1 MENLWPWERSADMRF
16 ELLQPGSFPE
26 ALEIKK
32 SYRDRAKVLAGG
44 TDLLVLLKD
53 RKLRAEVVMSLGRLR
68 ELNFIRSE
76 EGRGVTLGALT
87 THGDVAASP
96 IIRQK
101 CPDLAEACS
110 QVGGVQIQNL
120 GTLGGNLCNASPAA
134 DAAPPLLL
142 MDAVLTLA
150 STRGERRISINDFFQ
165 GPRRTALEGDEVL
178 KEIFMPQIAGRRG
191 ATYLKL
197 GRRKAMEIAI
207 VGIGVAIHLNGS
219 DQVVSE
225 CRIAMGS
232 VAPTPVRAR
241 RGEEI
246 LRNREIRDE
255 LIEEAAEIA
264 AEEASPISDVRG
276 SREYRLDMI
285 RVLCRQATRA
295 AFARARGN
303 AEEGLL

>member
-1 MENLWPWERSADMRF
+1 MKF
-16 ELLQPGSFPE
+16 ELLQPRSLQE
-26 ALEIKK
+26 ALEMKK
-32 SYRDRAKVLAGG
+32 NYGDKARVLAGG

-53 RKLRAEVVMSLGRLR
+53 QKLTAEAVMSLTGVRD
-68 ELNFIRSE
+68 LNFIRYE
-76 EGRGVTLGALT
+76 DGRGATLGALA
-87 THGDVAASP
+87 THGGVATSP
-96 IIRQK
+96 MIQQK
-101 CPDLAEACS
+101 FPDLAEACS
-110 QVGGVQIQNL
+110 QVGAVQIQNL
-120 GTLGGNLCNASPAA
+120 GTVGGNLCNASPAA
-134 DAAPPLLL
+134 DVAPPFLL

-150 STRGERRISINDFFQ
+150 SARGERRVSIHDFFQ
-165 GPRRTALEGDEVL
+165 GPRRTVLQADEIL
-178 KEIFMPQIAGRRG
+178 KEIFVPEIPGRRG

-246 LRNREIRDE
+246 LRNQEVRDE
-255 LIEEAAEIA
+255 LIEEVAVVA
-264 AEEASPISDVRG
+264 AEEAAPISDVRA

-285 RVLCRQATRA
+285 RVLCRRA
-295 AFARARGN
+295 ARVALARARGN
-303 AEEGLL
+303 QEEGL

>member
-1 MENLWPWERSADMRF
+1 VKF
-16 ELLQPGSFPE
+16 ELLQPRSLQE
-26 ALEIKK
+26 ALEMKK
-32 SYRDRAKVLAGG
+32 NYGDKARVLAGG

-53 RKLRAEVVMSLGRLR
+53 QKLTAEAVMSLAGVRD
-68 ELNFIRSE
+68 LNFIRYE
-76 EGRGVTLGALT
+76 DGRGATLGALA
-87 THGDVAASP
+87 THSGVAASP
-96 IIRQK
+96 IIQQK
-101 CPDLAEACS
+101 FPDLAEACS
-110 QVGGVQIQNL
+110 QVGAVQIQNL
-120 GTLGGNLCNASPAA
+120 GTVGGNLCNASPAA
-134 DAAPPLLL
+134 DVAPPFLL

-150 STRGERRISINDFFQ
+150 STRGERRVSIHDFFQ
-165 GPRRTALEGDEVL
+165 GPRRTVLQADEIL
-178 KEIFMPQIAGRRG
+178 KEIFVPEVPGRRG

-246 LRNREIRDE
+246 LRNQEVRDE
-255 LIEEAAEIA
+255 LIEEVAVVA
-264 AEEASPISDVRG
+264 AEEASPISDLRA

-285 RVLCRQATRA
+285 RVLCRRA
-295 AFARARGN
+295 ARVALARARGN
-303 AEEGLL
+303 KEEGL

>member
-1 MENLWPWERSADMRF
+1 MKF
-16 ELLQPGSFPE
+16 ELLQPRSLQE
-26 ALEIKK
+26 ALEMKK
-32 SYRDRAKVLAGG
+32 NYGDKARVLAGG

-53 RKLRAEVVMSLGRLR
+53 QKLTAEAVMSLSGIRD
-68 ELNFIRSE
+68 LNFIRYE
-76 EGRGVTLGALT
+76 DGRGATLGALA
-87 THGDVAASP
+87 THGDVASSP
-96 IIRQK
+96 IIQEK
-101 CPDLAEACS
+101 FPDLAEACS
-110 QVGGVQIQNL
+110 QVGAVQIQNL
-120 GTLGGNLCNASPAA
+120 GTVGGNLCNASPAA
-134 DAAPPLLL
+134 DVAPPLLL

-150 STRGERRISINDFFQ
+150 STRRERRVSIHDFFQ
-165 GPRRTALEGDEVL
+165 GPRRTVLQADEIL
-178 KEIFMPQIAGRRG
+178 KEIFVPEIPGRRG

-246 LRNREIRDE
+246 LRNQEVRDE
-255 LIEEAAEIA
+255 LIEEVAVVA
-264 AEEASPISDVRG
+264 AEEASPISDVRA

-285 RVLCRQATRA
+285 RVLCRRA
-295 AFARARGN
+295 ARVALARARGN
-303 AEEGLL
+303 KEEGL

>member
-1 MENLWPWERSADMRF
+1 MRF
-16 ELLQPGSFPE
+16 ELLQPRNLEE
-26 ALEIKK
+26 ALELKE
-32 SYRDRAKVLAGG
+32 SYGDKAKVLAGG

-53 RKLRAEVVMSLGRLR
+53 RKMRAEAVMSLNRLR

-76 EGRGVTLGALT
+76 DGRGITLGALT
-87 THGDVAASP
+87 THAAAAASP
-96 IIRQK
+96 IIKQQ

-110 QVGGVQIQNL
+110 QVGAVQIQNL

-142 MDAVLTLA
+142 MDAVLTVISA
-150 STRGERRISINDFFQ
+150 RGERRVPIQDFFK
-165 GPRRTALEGDEVL
+165 GPRRTALQPDEIL
-178 KEIFMPQIAGRRG
+178 KEIFVPQITGRRG

-207 VGIGVAIHLNGS
+207 VGLGVAIHLNGS

-232 VAPTPVRAR
+232 VAPTPVRASR
-241 RGEEI
+241 AEKI
-246 LRNREIRDE
+246 LNNQEIRDD

-285 RVLCRQATRA
+285 RVLCRRATRA
-295 AFARARGN
+295 ALARARGN
-303 AEEGLL
+303 REEALS